1 MKKLFLGSLL
11 LMLVAFGSRAQESVR
26 LSANELLDAT
36 EGQQEQVIKE
46 HLKQGNAFYRK
57 EIFERAYRH
66 YLRLYELV
74 LSSAALNYR
83 LGVSALLVELLLKQP
98 ATSRLHRPP
107 WLVTIIFYW
116 VRRCRRRTTM
126 WRPKK
131 PTRPT
136 TKVLAFWDAT
146 VLRKNTAVCWKTAV
160 LAL

>member
-74 LSSAALNYR
+74 PSSAALNYR
-83 LGVSALLVELLLKQP
+83 LGVSALLGGASAEAASYL
-98 ATSRLHRPP
+98 
-107 WLVTIIFYW
+107 
-116 VRRCRRRTTM
+116 
-126 WRPKK
+126 
-131 PTRPT
+131 
-136 TKVLAFWDAT
+136 
-146 VLRKNTAVCWKTAV
+146 
-160 LAL
+160 